1 MKRVHSRES
10 ASSEKKKKKISVK
23 LKSSSDGKSSKS
35 VAKAKGTTKGKAT
48 TDADQFSLEA
58 VLENGG
64 NMAEYDRLKVRRAVC
79 SYRVA
84 QQRPEGGPCNHTRWA
99 RSKSVQFH
107 QKGGVAAFFFMGEKY
122 ARGVLSCF
130 FFSFFYQGMRIE
142 SEQDCEHPANM
153 LSQRYGNTVQR
164 GLAVCSLLAYAE

>member
-35 VAKAKGTTKGKAT
+35 IAKAKGTTKGKAT

-107 QKGGVAAFFFMGEKY
+107 QKGGVAAFFLW
-122 ARGVLSCF
+122 ARNTHVVCFLVFSSLSSTRECV
-130 FFSFFYQGMRIE
+130 SRVSRIV
-142 SEQDCEHPANM
+142 SILRTC
-153 LSQRYGNTVQR
+153 
-164 GLAVCSLLAYAE
+164 